1 MAASKIS
8 FKRRAQLTLRDMKRG
23 IPLYIMIAPFM
34 LLFFVFVVYPVLKA
48 IWFSFTDFNV
58 LEKANFVGLRNYQ
71 KLFLDDTNFITAIKN
86 TFIIAVIV
94 GPGGYIMSFLLAWM
108 INELPHKVGTVLTV
122 IFYAPSMAGTAVVA
136 VFAQIF
142 SNDSNG
148 YLNAILRNLGITDE
162 AILWLSDADVVMV
175 VVILDA
181 FLRSLGM
188 NDPILWLSD
197 KEFII
202 VVVILASLWMSMGVG
217 FLSFVA
223 GIKGVDEAQYEA
235 GAIDG
240 IRNRWQELWYITL
253 PNMKPQLLF
262 GAVMTITGSLSVG
275 SIGDSLVGFPSPNYA
290 SHTIVNHLNDYG
302 SIRMEMGYASAI
314 AVILFLIMIVC
325 NGLIQKLLRK
335 VGT

>member
-8 FKRRAQLTLRDMKRG
+8 LKRRAELTLRDMKRA

-34 LLFFVFVVYPVLKA
+34 LLFFIFVVYPVLKA
-48 IWFSFTDFNV
+48 IWFSFTDYNV
-58 LEKANFVGLRNYQ
+58 LEKANFVGLSNYQ
-71 KLFLDDTNFITAIKN
+71 KLFLDDSTFITAIKN

-122 IFYAPSMAGTAVVA
+122 IFYAPSMAGTAVIS
-136 VFAQIF
+136 VFTMIF

-148 YLNAILRNLGITDE
+148 YLNAMLRNLGMTPVK
-162 AILWLSDADVVMV
+162 WLSDADYVM
-175 VVILDA
+175 
-181 FLRSLGM
+181 
-188 NDPILWLSD
+188 
-197 KEFII
+197 

-240 IRNRWQELWYITL
+240 IRNRWQELWYVTL
-253 PNMKPQLLF
+253 PNMKLF

-290 SHTIVNHLNDYG
+290 THTIVNHLNDYG

-314 AVILFLIMIVC
+314 AVILFLVMIVC
-325 NGLIQKLLRK
+325 NGMIQKLLRK

>member
-8 FKRRAQLTLRDMKRG
+8 LKRRGELTLRDMKRA

-34 LLFFVFVVYPVLKA
+34 LLFFIFVVYPVLKA
-48 IWFSFTDFNV
+48 IWFSFTDYNV
-58 LEKANFVGLRNYQ
+58 LEKANFVGLSNYQ
-71 KLFLDDTNFITAIKN
+71 KLFLDDSTFITAIKN

-122 IFYAPSMAGTAVVA
+122 IFYAPSMAGTAVIS
-136 VFAQIF
+136 VFTMIF

-148 YLNAILRNLGITDE
+148 YLNAMLRNLGMTPVK
-162 AILWLSDADVVMV
+162 WLSDADYVM
-175 VVILDA
+175 
-181 FLRSLGM
+181 
-188 NDPILWLSD
+188 
-197 KEFII
+197 

-240 IRNRWQELWYITL
+240 IRNRWQELWYVTL

-290 SHTIVNHLNDYG
+290 THTIVNHLNDYG

-314 AVILFLIMIVC
+314 AVILFLVMIVC
-325 NGLIQKLLRK
+325 NGMIQKLLRK

>member
-1 MAASKIS
+1 
-8 FKRRAQLTLRDMKRG
+8 MKRS
-23 IPLYIMIAPFM
+23 IPLYVMIAPFM
-34 LLFFVFVVYPVLKA
+34 ILFIVFVVYPVLNA
-48 IWFSFTDFNV
+48 IWFSFTDYNV
-58 LEKANFVGLRNYQ
+58 LEKANFVALRNYQ
-71 KLFLDDTNFITAIKN
+71 KLFLDDEIFITAIKN

-94 GPGGYIMSFLLAWM
+94 GPGGYVLSFLLAWM
-108 INELPHKVGTVLTV
+108 INELPHKLGSVLTV

-136 VFAQIF
+136 VFSQIF

-148 YLNAILRNLGITDE
+148 YLNAILRNLGLTQE
-162 AILWLSDADVVMV
+162 TMLWLSDSKLV
-175 VVILDA
+175 
-181 FLRSLGM
+181 
-188 NDPILWLSD
+188 
-197 KEFII
+197 I

-223 GIKGVDEAQYEA
+223 GIKGIDEAQYEA

-262 GAVMTITGSLSVG
+262 GAVMTITSSLSVG
-275 SIGDSLVGFPSPNYA
+275 SVGDSLVGFPSPNYA

-314 AVILFLIMIVC
+314 AVILFLIMIAC
-325 NGLIQKLLRK
+325 NMLIQRLIRK

>member
-1 MAASKIS
+1 MAANKIS
-8 FKRRAQLTLRDMKRG
+8 LKRRAQLTLRDMKRS

-34 LLFFVFVVYPVLKA
+34 LLFAVFVVYPVLKA
-48 IWFSFTDFNV
+48 IWYSFTDYNV
-58 LEKANFVGLRNYQ
+58 LEKANFVGLRNY
-71 KLFLDDTNFITAIKN
+71 KRLFLDDSTFITAIKN
-86 TFIIAVIV
+86 TFIIAVMV
-94 GPGGYIMSFLLAWM
+94 GPGGYILSYLLAWM
-108 INELPHKVGTVLTV
+108 INELPHKVGTVMTV
-122 IFYAPSMAGTAVVA
+122 IFYAPSMAGTAVIT

-148 YLNAILRNLGITDE
+148 YLNAILRNLGITQE
-162 AILWLSDADVVMV
+162 AILWLSDSEYV
-175 VVILDA
+175 
-181 FLRSLGM
+181 
-188 NDPILWLSD
+188 
-197 KEFII
+197 I

-262 GAVMTITGSLSVG
+262 GAVMTITSSLSVG
-275 SIGDSLVGFPSPNYA
+275 TIGDSLVGFPSPNYA

-314 AVILFLIMIVC
+314 AVILFLIMIIC
-325 NGLIQKLLRK
+325 NMLIQKLLRK

>member
-1 MAASKIS
+1 MAANKIS
-8 FKRRAQLTLRDMKRG
+8 LKRRAQLTLRDMKRS

-34 LLFFVFVVYPVLKA
+34 LLFAVFVVYPVLKA
-48 IWFSFTDFNV
+48 IWYSFTDYNV
-58 LEKANFVGLRNYQ
+58 LEKANFVGLRNY
-71 KLFLDDTNFITAIKN
+71 KRLFLDDSTFITAIKN
-86 TFIIAVIV
+86 TFIIAVMV
-94 GPGGYIMSFLLAWM
+94 GPGGYILSYLLAWM

-122 IFYAPSMAGTAVVA
+122 IFYAPSMAGTAVIT

-148 YLNAILRNLGITDE
+148 YLNAILRNLGITQE
-162 AILWLSDADVVMV
+162 AILWLSDSEYV
-175 VVILDA
+175 
-181 FLRSLGM
+181 
-188 NDPILWLSD
+188 
-197 KEFII
+197 I

>member
-8 FKRRAQLTLRDMKRG
+8 LKRRAELTLRDMKRA

-34 LLFFVFVVYPVLKA
+34 LLFFIFVVYPVLKA
-48 IWFSFTDFNV
+48 IWFSFTDYNV
-58 LEKANFVGLRNYQ
+58 LEKANFVGLSNYQ
-71 KLFLDDTNFITAIKN
+71 KLFLDDSTFITAIKN

-122 IFYAPSMAGTAVVA
+122 IFYAPSMAGTAVIS
-136 VFAQIF
+136 VFTMIF

-148 YLNAILRNLGITDE
+148 YLNAMLRNLGMTPVK
-162 AILWLSDADVVMV
+162 WLSDADYVM
-175 VVILDA
+175 
-181 FLRSLGM
+181 
-188 NDPILWLSD
+188 
-197 KEFII
+197 

-240 IRNRWQELWYITL
+240 IRNRWQELWYVTL

-290 SHTIVNHLNDYG
+290 THTIVNHLNDYG

-314 AVILFLIMIVC
+314 AVILFLVMIVC
-325 NGLIQKLLRK
+325 NGMIQKLLRK

>member
-1 MAASKIS
+1 MAANKIS
-8 FKRRAQLTLRDMKRG
+8 FKRRAQLTLRDMKRS

-34 LLFFVFVVYPVLKA
+34 LLFAVFVVYPVLKA
-48 IWFSFTDFNV
+48 IWYSFTDYNV
-58 LEKANFVGLRNYQ
+58 LEKANFVGLRNY
-71 KLFLDDTNFITAIKN
+71 KRLFLDDSTFITAIKN
-86 TFIIAVIV
+86 TFIIAVLV
-94 GPGGYIMSFLLAWM
+94 GPGGYILSYLLAWM
-108 INELPHKVGTVLTV
+108 INELPHKIGTVLTV
-122 IFYAPSMAGTAVVA
+122 IFYAPSMAGTAVIT

-148 YLNAILRNLGITDE
+148 YLNAILRNLGITQE
-162 AILWLSDADVVMV
+162 AILWLSDSEYV
-175 VVILDA
+175 
-181 FLRSLGM
+181 
-188 NDPILWLSD
+188 
-197 KEFII
+197 I

-262 GAVMTITGSLSVG
+262 GAVMTITSSLSVG

-314 AVILFLIMIVC
+314 AVILFLIMIIC
-325 NGLIQKLLRK
+325 NMLIQKLLRK

>member
-1 MAASKIS
+1 MAANKIS
-8 FKRRAQLTLRDMKRG
+8 LKRRAELALRDMKRA
-23 IPLYIMIAPFM
+23 IPLYIMISPFM
-34 LLFFVFVVYPVLKA
+34 ILFFIFVVYPVLKA
-48 IWFSFTDFNV
+48 IWFSFTDYNV
-58 LEKANFVGLRNYQ
+58 LEKANFVGLSNYQ
-71 KLFLDDTNFITAIKN
+71 KLFLDDSTFITAIKN

-122 IFYAPSMAGTAVVA
+122 IFYAPSMAGTAVIS
-136 VFAQIF
+136 VFTMIF

-148 YLNAILRNLGITDE
+148 YLNAMLRNLGMSSIK
-162 AILWLSDADVVMV
+162 WLSDSDYVM
-175 VVILDA
+175 I
-181 FLRSLGM
+181 
-188 NDPILWLSD
+188 
-197 KEFII
+197 
-202 VVVILASLWMSMGVG
+202 VVILASLWMSMGVG

-240 IRNRWQELWYITL
+240 IRNRWQELWYVTL
-253 PNMKPQLLF
+253 PNMRPQLLF
-262 GAVMTITGSLSVG
+262 GAVMTITSSLSVG

-290 SHTIVNHLNDYG
+290 THTIVNHLNDYG

-314 AVILFLIMIVC
+314 AVILFLVMIIC

>member
-1 MAASKIS
+1 MAANKIS
-8 FKRRAQLTLRDMKRG
+8 LKRRAELTLRDVKRS

-34 LLFFVFVVYPVLKA
+34 LLFFVFVVYPVLRA
-48 IWFSFTDFNV
+48 VWFSFTDYNV

-71 KLFLDDTNFITAIKN
+71 KLFLEDKTFITAIKN

-94 GPGGYIMSFLLAWM
+94 GPGGYILSFLLAWM
-108 INELPHKVGTVLTV
+108 INELPHKIGTVLTV
-122 IFYAPSMAGTAVVA
+122 IFYAPSMAGTAVIS
-136 VFAQIF
+136 VFSMIF

-148 YLNAILRNLGITDE
+148 YLNSILRNLGITDE
-162 AILWLSDADVVMV
+162 AILWLSDSDVVM
-175 VVILDA
+175 
-181 FLRSLGM
+181 
-188 NDPILWLSD
+188 
-197 KEFII
+197 

-262 GAVMTITGSLSVG
+262 GAVMTITSSLSVG

-314 AVILFLIMIVC
+314 AVILFLIMIIC
-325 NGLIQKLLRK
+325 NMLIQKLLRK

>member
-1 MAASKIS
+1 MAANKIS
-8 FKRRAQLTLRDMKRG
+8 LKRRAQLTLRDMKRS

-34 LLFFVFVVYPVLKA
+34 LLFAVFVVYPVLKA
-48 IWFSFTDFNV
+48 IWYSFTDYNV
-58 LEKANFVGLRNYQ
+58 LEKANFVGLRNY
-71 KLFLDDTNFITAIKN
+71 KRLFLDDSTFITAIKK
-86 TFIIAVIV
+86 TFIIAVMV
-94 GPGGYIMSFLLAWM
+94 GPGGYILSYLLAWM

-122 IFYAPSMAGTAVVA
+122 IFYAPSMAGTAVIT

-148 YLNAILRNLGITDE
+148 YLNAILRNLGITQE
-162 AILWLSDADVVMV
+162 AILWLSDSEYV
-175 VVILDA
+175 
-181 FLRSLGM
+181 
-188 NDPILWLSD
+188 
-197 KEFII
+197 I

-262 GAVMTITGSLSVG
+262 GAVMTITSSLSVG
-275 SIGDSLVGFPSPNYA
+275 TIGDSLVGFPSPNYA

-314 AVILFLIMIVC
+314 AVILFLIMIIC
-325 NGLIQKLLRK
+325 NMLIQKLLRK

>member
-1 MAASKIS
+1 MAAKKIS
-8 FKRRAQLTLRDMKRG
+8 FKRRAQLTLRDMKRS

-34 LLFFVFVVYPVLKA
+34 LLFAVFVVYPVLKA
-48 IWFSFTDFNV
+48 IWYSFTDYNV
-58 LEKANFVGLRNYQ
+58 LEKANFVGLRNY
-71 KLFLDDTNFITAIKN
+71 KRLFLDDSTFITAIKN
-86 TFIIAVIV
+86 TFIIAVLV
-94 GPGGYIMSFLLAWM
+94 GPGGYILSYLLAWM

-122 IFYAPSMAGTAVVA
+122 IFYAPSMAGTAVIT

-148 YLNAILRNLGITDE
+148 YLNAILRNLGITQE
-162 AILWLSDADVVMV
+162 AILWLSDSEY
-175 VVILDA
+175 VI
-181 FLRSLGM
+181 
-188 NDPILWLSD
+188 I
-197 KEFII
+197 
-202 VVVILASLWMSMGVG
+202 VVILASLWMSMGVG

-262 GAVMTITGSLSVG
+262 GAVMTITSSLSVG

-314 AVILFLIMIVC
+314 AVILFLIMIIC
-325 NGLIQKLLRK
+325 NMLIQKLLRK

>member
-1 MAASKIS
+1 MAANKIS
-8 FKRRAQLTLRDMKRG
+8 LKRRAQLTLRDMKRS

-34 LLFFVFVVYPVLKA
+34 LLFAVFVVYPVLKA
-48 IWFSFTDFNV
+48 IWYSFTDYNV
-58 LEKANFVGLRNYQ
+58 LEKANFVGLRNY
-71 KLFLDDTNFITAIKN
+71 KRLFLDDSTFITAIKN
-86 TFIIAVIV
+86 TFIIAVMV
-94 GPGGYIMSFLLAWM
+94 GPGGYILSYLLAWM

-122 IFYAPSMAGTAVVA
+122 IFYAPSMAGTAVIT

-148 YLNAILRNLGITDE
+148 YLNAILRNLGITQE
-162 AILWLSDADVVMV
+162 AILWLSDSEY
-175 VVILDA
+175 VI
-181 FLRSLGM
+181 
-188 NDPILWLSD
+188 I
-197 KEFII
+197 
-202 VVVILASLWMSMGVG
+202 VVILASLWMSMGVG

-262 GAVMTITGSLSVG
+262 GAVMTITSSLSVG
-275 SIGDSLVGFPSPNYA
+275 SIGDFLVGFPSPNYA

-314 AVILFLIMIVC
+314 AVILFLIMIIC
-325 NGLIQKLLRK
+325 NMLIQKLLRK

>member
-1 MAASKIS
+1 MAANKIS
-8 FKRRAQLTLRDMKRG
+8 FKRRAQLTLRDMKRS

-34 LLFFVFVVYPVLKA
+34 LLFAVFVVYPVLKA
-48 IWFSFTDFNV
+48 IWYSFTDYNV
-58 LEKANFVGLRNYQ
+58 LEKANFVGLRNY
-71 KLFLDDTNFITAIKN
+71 KRLFLDDSTFITAIKN
-86 TFIIAVIV
+86 TFIIAVMV
-94 GPGGYIMSFLLAWM
+94 GPGGYILSYLLAWM

-122 IFYAPSMAGTAVVA
+122 IFYAPSMAGTAVIT

-148 YLNAILRNLGITDE
+148 YLNAILRNLGITQE
-162 AILWLSDADVVMV
+162 AILWLSDSEY
-175 VVILDA
+175 VI
-181 FLRSLGM
+181 
-188 NDPILWLSD
+188 I
-197 KEFII
+197 
-202 VVVILASLWMSMGVG
+202 VVILASLWMSMGVG

-262 GAVMTITGSLSVG
+262 GAVMTITSSLSVG

-314 AVILFLIMIVC
+314 ADILFLIMIIC
-325 NGLIQKLLRK
+325 NMLIQKLLRK

>member
-1 MAASKIS
+1 
-8 FKRRAQLTLRDMKRG
+8 MKRG

-122 IFYAPSMAGTAVVA
+122 IFYAPSMAGTAVIS
-136 VFAQIF
+136 VFTQIF

-148 YLNAILRNLGITDE
+148 YLN
-162 AILWLSDADVVMV
+162 
-175 VVILDA
+175 A

>member
-1 MAASKIS
+1 METKKKSKNKI
-8 FKRRAQLTLRDMKRG
+8 LTYFSTYKTSYLMMF
-23 IPLYIMIAPFM
+23 PY
-34 LLFFVFVVYPVLKA
+34 LLFFIVFTILPVAASVVL
-48 IWFSFTDFNV
+48 SFTDYDMV
-58 LEKANFVGLRNYQ
+58 QRPVFVGLENYFQ
-71 KLFLDDTNFITAIKN
+71 IFLNDEYFIVALKN
-86 TFIIAVIV
+86 TLIFAIIIGPASYVIC
-94 GPGGYIMSFLLAWM
+94 FLIAWM

-122 IFYAPSMAGTAVVA
+122 IFYAPSMAGTAVIS
-136 VFAQIF
+136 VFTMIF

-148 YLNAILRNLGITDE
+148 YLNAMLRNLGMTPVK
-162 AILWLSDADVVMV
+162 WLSDADYVM
-175 VVILDA
+175 
-181 FLRSLGM
+181 
-188 NDPILWLSD
+188 
-197 KEFII
+197 

-240 IRNRWQELWYITL
+240 IRNRWQELWYVTL

-290 SHTIVNHLNDYG
+290 THTIVNHLNDYG

-314 AVILFLIMIVC
+314 AVILFLVMIVC

>member
-1 MAASKIS
+1 MAANKIS
-8 FKRRAQLTLRDMKRG
+8 FKRRAQLTLRDMKRS

-34 LLFFVFVVYPVLKA
+34 LLFAVFVVYPVLKA
-48 IWFSFTDFNV
+48 IWYSFTDYNV
-58 LEKANFVGLRNYQ
+58 LEKANFVGLRNY
-71 KLFLDDTNFITAIKN
+71 KRLFLDDSTFITAIKN
-86 TFIIAVIV
+86 TFIIAVMV
-94 GPGGYIMSFLLAWM
+94 GPGGYILSYLLAWM

-122 IFYAPSMAGTAVVA
+122 IFYAPSMAGTAVIT

-148 YLNAILRNLGITDE
+148 YLNAILRNLGITQE
-162 AILWLSDADVVMV
+162 AILWLSDSEY
-175 VVILDA
+175 VI
-181 FLRSLGM
+181 
-188 NDPILWLSD
+188 I
-197 KEFII
+197 
-202 VVVILASLWMSMGVG
+202 VVILASLWMSMGVG

-262 GAVMTITGSLSVG
+262 GAVMTITSSLSVG
-275 SIGDSLVGFPSPNYA
+275 TIGDSLVGFPSPNYA

-314 AVILFLIMIVC
+314 AVILFLIMIIC
-325 NGLIQKLLRK
+325 NMLIQKLLRK

>member
-1 MAASKIS
+1 MAANKIS
-8 FKRRAQLTLRDMKRG
+8 FKRRAELTLRDMKRG
-23 IPLYIMIAPFM
+23 IPLYLMIAPFM
-34 LLFFVFVVYPVLKA
+34 ILFFVFVVYPVLKA
-48 IWFSFTDFNV
+48 MWFSFTDYNV

-71 KLFLDDTNFITAIKN
+71 KLFLDDSTFITAIKN

-122 IFYAPSMAGTAVVA
+122 IFYAPSMAGTAVVS

-148 YLNAILRNLGITDE
+148 YLNA
-162 AILWLSDADVVMV
+162 
-175 VVILDA
+175 
-181 FLRSLGM
+181 FLRKFGM

-197 KEFII
+197 SNYVMI
-202 VVVILASLWMSMGVG
+202 VVILASLWMSMGVG

-275 SIGDSLVGFPSPNYA
+275 AIGDSLVGFPSPNYA
-290 SHTIVNHLNDYG
+290 THTIVNHLNDYG
-302 SIRMEMGYASAI
+302 SLRMEMGYASAI

>member
-1 MAASKIS
+1 MAANKIS
-8 FKRRAQLTLRDMKRG
+8 LKRRAQLTLRDMKRS

-34 LLFFVFVVYPVLKA
+34 LLFAVFVVYPVLKA
-48 IWFSFTDFNV
+48 IWYSFTDYNV
-58 LEKANFVGLRNYQ
+58 LEKANFVGLRNY
-71 KLFLDDTNFITAIKN
+71 KRLFLDDSTFITAIKN
-86 TFIIAVIV
+86 TFIIAVMV
-94 GPGGYIMSFLLAWM
+94 GSGGYILSYLLAWM

-122 IFYAPSMAGTAVVA
+122 IFYAPSMAGTAVIT

-148 YLNAILRNLGITDE
+148 YLNAILRNLGITQE
-162 AILWLSDADVVMV
+162 AILWLSDSEYV
-175 VVILDA
+175 
-181 FLRSLGM
+181 
-188 NDPILWLSD
+188 
-197 KEFII
+197 I

-262 GAVMTITGSLSVG
+262 GAVMTITSSLSVG
-275 SIGDSLVGFPSPNYA
+275 TIGDSLVGFPSPNYA

-314 AVILFLIMIVC
+314 AVILFLIMIIC
-325 NGLIQKLLRK
+325 NMLIQKLLRK

>member
-1 MAASKIS
+1 MAANKIS
-8 FKRRAQLTLRDMKRG
+8 FKRRAQLTLRDMKRS
-23 IPLYIMIAPFM
+23 IPLYAMIAPFM

-48 IWFSFTDFNV
+48 IWFSFTDYNV
-58 LEKANFVGLRNYQ
+58 LEKANFVGLRNYK
-71 KLFLDDTNFITAIKN
+71 KLFLDDSTFITAIKN

-108 INELPHKVGTVLTV
+108 INELPHKIGTVLTV
-122 IFYAPSMAGTAVVA
+122 IFYAPSMAGTAVIT

-148 YLNAILRNLGITDE
+148 YLNAILRNLGITNE
-162 AILWLSDADVVMV
+162 AILWLSDADV
-175 VVILDA
+175 
-181 FLRSLGM
+181 
-188 NDPILWLSD
+188 
-197 KEFII
+197 II

-240 IRNRWQELWYITL
+240 IRNRWQELWYVTL

-262 GAVMTITGSLSVG
+262 GAVMTITSSLSVG

-290 SHTIVNHLNDYG
+290 THTIVNHLNDYG

-314 AVILFLIMIVC
+314 AVILFLIMILC
-325 NGLIQKLLRK
+325 NMLIQKLLRK